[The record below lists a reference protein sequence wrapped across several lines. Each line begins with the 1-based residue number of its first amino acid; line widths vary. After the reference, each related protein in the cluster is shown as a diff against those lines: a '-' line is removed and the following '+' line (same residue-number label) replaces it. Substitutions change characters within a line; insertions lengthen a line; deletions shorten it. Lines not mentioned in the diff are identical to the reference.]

1 MLFVRK
7 IMIFHRTILT
17 AQRDNKFAN
26 RISSGHVASEKQS
39 SEERC
44 STFVHTH
51 THTHHAHHLSLSIVR
66 ELRTHIVSPTD
77 VIEKNLCCVHVI
89 RYHQPRRTYFAIYLF
104 TDVIHTYKIWKVQ
117 KEKQAADQRAS
128 SSSNNNTTQH
138 TAKTFL
144 NISHA
149 YNVYRKRW
157 RNYFVIY
164 HPFVLYKGLLRDQR
178 DRINIIIFLSIYLS
192 RSRKIDSRIE
202 EQIKKNTHILRA
214 RTTF

>member
-1 MLFVRK
+1 
-7 IMIFHRTILT
+7 MIFHRTILT

-51 THTHHAHHLSLSIVR
+51 THTRITHTTCHYQLYESSGHTSSRQLMWSRRIYAVCMSYVTTSHGAHILQS
-66 ELRTHIVSPTD
+66 
-77 VIEKNLCCVHVI
+77 
-89 RYHQPRRTYFAIYLF
+89 IYLPMLY
-104 TDVIHTYKIWKVQ
+104 TLTKYGRCKRRNRQPTSEQV
-117 KEKQAADQRAS
+117 AAAT
-128 SSSNNNTTQH
+128 TTQH